1 MTWEKKKVLV
11 TVKTYPEKS
20 RKHKTVVCTAGI
32 TDEGEWIR
40 LYPIKVD
47 TYTGRSKI
55 RKYDWIEVECK
66 KATDE
71 RMQRKESYKVREG
84 SIRLLE
90 HSLASNNGKTPWAER
105 NKILLPHV
113 APSLEYLKEQFSA
126 DRTSLGL
133 IKPKVLL
140 DFYKKHPL
148 TPPAQSQQY
157 QKTLF
162 DDQLFSV
169 LDAIPKIFSYKFRC
183 EGCKENYH
191 NILCEDWE
199 LYALYQNEGQKH
211 RDDMDTLWEKIHDK
225 FYTWMLT
232 KDLYFYM
239 GTHSLHPTWLIIG
252 LYYPPKNIIV
262 PTQPISTLARWMN

>member
-1 MTWEKKKVLV
+1 VTWEKKKVLV

-55 RKYDWIEVECK
+55 RKYDWIEVECE

-71 RMQRKESYKVREG
+71 RLKRKESYKVRDG
-84 SIRLLE
+84 SIRVLE

-105 NKILLPHV
+105 NEILLPHV
-113 APSLEYLKEQFSA
+113 APSLEHLKDQFKK

-133 IKPKVLL
+133 IKPKDLL
-140 DFYKKHPL
+140 EFYKKRPL

-162 DDQLFSV
+162 DDHLFSV
-169 LDAIPKIFSYKFRC
+169 IESIPKIFSYKFRC
-183 EGCKENYH
+183 EGCEDNSH

-199 LYALYQNEGQKH
+199 LYALYHAEGQKYP
-211 RDDMDTLWEKIHDK
+211 DDMDTLWQKIHDK

-252 LYYPPKNIIV
+252 LYYPPKNIII
-262 PTQPISTLARWMN
+262 PTAQVATLDRWIK

>member
-1 MTWEKKKVLV
+1 MTWEKKKILV

-32 TDEGEWIR
+32 TDEGDWIR

-71 RMQRKESYKVREG
+71 RLNRKESYKVREG
-84 SIRLLE
+84 SIRILE
-90 HSLASNNGKTPWAER
+90 NSLASNNGKTPWAER
-105 NKILLPHV
+105 SRRLLPHV
-113 APSLEYLKEQFSA
+113 APSLEYLKEQFSE

-133 IKPKVLL
+133 IKPKTLI
-140 DFYKKHPL
+140 DFYKRHPL
-148 TPPAQSQQY
+148 TPPAKSHQF

-169 LDAIPKIFSYKFRC
+169 LESIPKIFSYKFRC

-199 LYALYQNEGQKH
+199 LYALYQAEGQKYPE
-211 RDDMDTLWEKIHDK
+211 DMDTLWQKIYDK
-225 FYTWMLT
+225 YYTWMLT

-252 LYYPPKNIIV
+252 LYYPPKNIII
-262 PTQPISTLARWMN
+262 PTMQIATLDRWIN

>member
-1 MTWEKKKVLV
+1 MTWEKKRVLV

-32 TDEGEWIR
+32 TEEGEWIR

-71 RMQRKESYKVREG
+71 RLKRKESYKVREG
-84 SIRLLE
+84 SIRLLGQT
-90 HSLASNNGKTPWAER
+90 LASGNGKTPWVER

-113 APSLEYLKEQFSA
+113 APSLEYLKEKFSE

-133 IKPKVLL
+133 IKPKTILE
-140 DFYKKHPL
+140 FYKKRPL

-169 LDAIPKIFSYKFRC
+169 LDAIPKIFSYKFKC
-183 EGCKENYH
+183 EGCNGNYH

-199 LYALYQNEGQKH
+199 LYALYQNEGQRY
-211 RDDMDTLWEKIHDK
+211 RDDMDALWQKIHEK
-225 FYTWMLT
+225 FYQFMIER
-232 KDLYFYM
+232 DLYFYM

-252 LYYPPKNIIV
+252 LYYPPKNIII
-262 PTQPISTLARWMN
+262 PTTPNESLARWIN